1 MNTQNKNNNS
11 GPPED
16 PGIWQKIVDAITRA
30 LKSIKDFFVH
40 MFRHLGGD
48 TTISMEKVI
57 HQIATSE
64 RERIR
69 EIIQYN
75 LKDLD
80 KLIGKENK
88 TPIEVKQKDEFSP
101 QIETAIT
108 NAAMGLVIKKVHLP
122 DQINAEAVQ
131 ITNNI
136 MAA

>member
-16 PGIWQKIVDAITRA
+16 PGVWQKIVGAITRA

-40 MFRHLGGD
+40 MFRRLGGD

-57 HQIATSE
+57 QQIATSK

-80 KLIGKENK
+80 KLIDKTNE

-101 QIETAIT
+101 QIEVAIT
-108 NAAMGLVIKKVHLP
+108 KAAMGLAINKADLP
-122 DQINAEAVQ
+122 KQIEAEAEE
-131 ITNNI
+131 IAKNI
-136 MAA
+136 VAA